1 MMGEDLTVPLR
12 GYIIS
17 EDRKIALRIKISET
31 QLKAEQKRLRGVG
44 DKCDG
49 DFMTLEVSHDTHST
63 IELGMGSRV
72 FVKIPPYFD
81 GKKKRRFPIS
91 TYFVY
96 SATPI
101 TTRTRSSCL
110 LHRYYLHVSHEEL
123 F

>member
-12 GYIIS
+12 GYIKS

-72 FVKIPPYFD
+72 FVKIPPA
-81 GKKKRRFPIS
+81 
-91 TYFVY
+91 VY
-96 SATPI
+96 WVQNNSNQKN
-101 TTRTRSSCL
+101 
-110 LHRYYLHVSHEEL
+110 
-123 F
+123 